1 MSFRLYEGE
10 ILGITGLV
18 GAGRSEVLQSVF
30 SADKRDSGIIRNDGK
45 QVSVKNTLDAIKN
58 GMGLVLEGR
67 KQQGIL
73 SKLSVKSKVSVVNL
87 RYIRSRIGLLS
98 KKPEEEKVKDYEAE
112 RW

>member
-1 MSFRLYEGE
+1 
-10 ILGITGLV
+10 
-18 GAGRSEVLQSVF
+18 
-30 SADKRDSGIIRNDGK
+30 
-45 QVSVKNTLDAIKN
+45 
-58 GMGLVLEGR
+58 MGLVLEGR